1 MVNTA
6 SQSLET
12 KITGSF
18 STRFW
23 LELFGNS
30 AHFPIA
36 NILLEMLIEGPLEY
50 LRAPDFYTIATA
62 GLLQAYWLTRWQA
75 TSPPRRFWGNLI
87 GPALYT
93 LLEVLLEG
101 PRFFSAPHHL
111 AYWGF
116 AFTIGALQ
124 ALRLRLRLV
133 AHLSAAIIVIE
144 NVTRTSIL
152 FFMYAIFETHAN
164 PMQTASLSAFF
175 GDASHVFIG
184 LLVLFFGLNVGLA
197 NLTAD
202 RYLGLLRETSARLKT
217 YSEWLLG
224 RDLLEQAFA
233 NPSALML
240 TRRERTILF
249 MDIRDFTRWCEA
261 QSPETVINLLNN
273 YYQVTESI
281 FARHRCIKFKL
292 SADEAIAIFS
302 DADSAIHAGLELRKQ
317 ISELLSKSHLGV
329 GIGLHSGLVVEG
341 LLGSAGVKF
350 YDVIGDTVNTAK
362 RIESAARSGEILI
375 SENVRNGAGQKFHL
389 DSVREINVKGKEK
402 PLIVYSLEN
411 EGSG

>member
-1 MVNTA
+1 MA
-6 SQSLET
+6 STVSLSLET

-50 LRAPDFYTIATA
+50 LRVPDLYTIAPA
-62 GLLQAYWLTRWQA
+62 SLVQAYWLTRWQA
-75 TSPPRRFWGNLI
+75 TSAPRRFWGNLI

-93 LLEVLLEG
+93 LFEVLLEG
-101 PRFFSAPHHL
+101 PSFFSTPHHL

-124 ALRLRLRLV
+124 ALRLRLRLA
-133 AHLSAAIIVIE
+133 AHLSVAIIVIE
-144 NVTRTSIL
+144 NVTRTAIL

-175 GDASHVFIG
+175 GDASHLFIG

-224 RDLLEQAFA
+224 RGLLEQAFA
-233 NPSALML
+233 NPSVLML
-240 TRRERTILF
+240 TRRERTVLF
-249 MDIRDFTRWCEA
+249 MDIRDFTHWCEV
-261 QSPETVINLLNN
+261 QSPETVVNLLDK
-273 YYQVTESI
+273 YYQVAESI
-281 FARHRCIKFKL
+281 LARYGCIKFKL
-292 SADEAIAIFS
+292 SADEVMAIFS
-302 DADSAIHAGLELRKQ
+302 AADSAIHAALELRKQ
-317 ISELLSKSHLGV
+317 INELLSNSHLGA
-329 GIGLHSGLVVEG
+329 GIGLHAGLLVEG

-362 RIESAARSGEILI
+362 RIENAARSGEILI
-375 SENVRNGAGQKFHL
+375 SENVRNIIGQTFRL
-389 DSVREINVKGKEK
+389 GSAREINVKGK
-402 PLIVYSLEN
+402 PPTVYSLEN
-411 EGSG
+411 